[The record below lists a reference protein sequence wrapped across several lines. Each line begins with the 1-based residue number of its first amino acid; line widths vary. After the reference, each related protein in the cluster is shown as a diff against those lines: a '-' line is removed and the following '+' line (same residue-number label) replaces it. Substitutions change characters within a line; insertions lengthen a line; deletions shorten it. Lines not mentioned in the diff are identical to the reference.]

1 MEFDQLIK
9 CNMRNIF
16 LEKKNDSQNA
26 AKKLFPDPFQ
36 NN

>member
-1 MEFDQLIK
+1 
-9 CNMRNIF
+9 MRNIF
-16 LEKKNDSQNA
+16 LEKKKKNDSQNA